1 MKKIWLIRHGQALCN
16 VEQLV
21 TGSCESPLS
30 DFGVFQV
37 ESLKSL
43 VEKLIPNSAKIYTS
57 SIHRAIQSAEIL
69 FPHKGK
75 FVDDRF
81 NEIDAGEDSEVK
93 RLDFD
98 TKNPSFFTNF
108 NPHKKFNGGESH
120 FDLFNR
126 VNCALREICEEPE
139 VSDIV
144 IVAHAGTIST
154 IMHGVFNVSM
164 NHFSQFVADNGSL
177 SLLEWDHRVFKMTFF
192 NLKANNTPE

>member
-1 MKKIWLIRHGQALCN
+1 MKRIWLIRHGQALCN
-16 VEQLV
+16 VEKLV

-30 DFGVFQV
+30 QFGVFQI
-37 ESLKSL
+37 ESLKPL
-43 VEKLIPNSAKIYTS
+43 IEKLIPNKAKIYTS

-69 FPHKGK
+69 FPGRGRI
-75 FVDDRF
+75 VDERF

-93 RLDFD
+93 RLEFD
-98 TKNPSFFTNF
+98 AKNPSFFTNF
-108 NPHKKFNGGESH
+108 NPHKNFSNGESH

-126 VNCALREICEEPE
+126 VNCAFREACEEPE

-164 NHFSQFVADNGSL
+164 NYFSQFVADNGSL
-177 SLLEWDHRVFKMTFF
+177 SLLEWDYKVYRMALF
-192 NLKANNTPE
+192 NYKANHTSQ